1 MVSLPFTPHALGVA
15 CLVFATGALAQTRT
29 ARPAAAAPSAPV
41 AAVAGA
47 ASAAEPASPDRAELE
62 RTQITGSRELPKVLY
77 IVPWKKPPPGQPI
90 ARPERSVIDDALLPI
105 ERAVLQRQIGY
116 HRQLATP
123 AAGGTAALRP

>member
-1 MVSLPFTPHALGVA
+1 MTTRLSTLAAFALVV
-15 CLVFATGALAQTRT
+15 L
-29 ARPAAAAPSAPV
+29 PAAHAQ
-41 AAVAGA
+41 
-47 ASAAEPASPDRAELE
+47 DRADIEG
-62 RTQITGSRELPKVLY
+62 TKIIGNRELPKVLY